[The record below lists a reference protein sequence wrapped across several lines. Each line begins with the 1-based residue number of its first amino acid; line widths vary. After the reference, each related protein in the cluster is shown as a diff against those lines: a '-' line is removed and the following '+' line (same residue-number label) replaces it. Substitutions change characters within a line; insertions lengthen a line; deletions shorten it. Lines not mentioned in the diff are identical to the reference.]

1 MQLFNWGEERLR
13 DIIDSLRNAG
23 VPHVGI
29 DMISGCLL
37 PNPDARP
44 SSMGDILKHPFW
56 KEMRRNTTIFRPT
69 VDSQHH
75 GELLHCY
82 LFLAKLFY
90 CSRVPIWR
98 CLKCGGVLT
107 RIASVNTARI

>member
-1 MQLFNWGEERLR
+1 MLGLQ
-13 DIIDSLRNAG
+13 
-23 VPHVGI
+23 V
-29 DMISGCLL
+29 C
-37 PNPDARP
+37 
-44 SSMGDILKHPFW
+44 MGDILKHPFW

-90 CSRVPIWR
+90 CSQVPVR
-98 CLKCGGVLT
+98 GCLKYQELLT
-107 RIASVNTARI
+107 RTASVKTART